1 MRNKSLSFV
10 ILSCLFVFSYTSI
23 VSAQLPN
30 FIPNF
35 DRKIYELGSP
45 GTVFFYVQ
53 TFDVA
58 FDISRVGVTLY
69 LPKTDGTTFETE
81 FFGEDYGETPL
92 QLPANNQSTLAFN
105 FRIPERT
112 DLESGNFFYLFEIYI
127 RQQNTTTYSRVT
139 YGENDTAVAATF
151 YGEPCLILNL
161 ESLPS
166 PDPTTEPTPTP
177 VPTTTTPT
185 PTPAPTPKPTEN
197 DQPSDT
203 IALTTTEIALIAAIV
218 IAVVFGIIA
227 VWALKRK

>member
-1 MRNKSLSFV
+1 MRSKFLLFV
-10 ILSCLFVFSYTSI
+10 ISSCIVVFSFTSL

-30 FIPNF
+30 FQPNF
-35 DRKIYELGSP
+35 DRKIYELGSM

-81 FFGEDYGETPL
+81 FFGEDYGESPL
-92 QLPANNQSTLAFN
+92 QIPANNQTSLAFN
-105 FRIPERT
+105 FIIPERT

-127 RQQNTTTYSRVT
+127 RPQNTTTYSHET
-139 YGENDTAVAATF
+139 YGPEEAIA
-151 YGEPCLILNL
+151 YGEPCIIFNP

-166 PDPTTEPTPTP
+166 PDPTNEPTPTP

-185 PTPAPTPKPTEN
+185 PTLAPTPKPTEN
-197 DQPSDT
+197 NQPSDT
-203 IALTTTEIALIAAIV
+203 ITLTPTEIALIGAIV

-227 VWALKRK
+227 IWAIKRK

>member
-1 MRNKSLSFV
+1 MRNKLLSFAV
-10 ILSCLFVFSYTSI
+10 LSCFVVFSCTSI

-30 FIPNF
+30 FQPNF
-35 DRKIYELGSP
+35 DRKIYELDSI

-81 FFGEDYGETPL
+81 FFGEDYGESPL
-92 QLPANNQSTLAFN
+92 QIPANNQTSLAFN

-112 DLESGNFFYLFEIYI
+112 DLESGSFFYLFEIYI
-127 RQQNTTTYSRVT
+127 RQQNTTIYSHETYGPDGIPVEATS
-139 YGENDTAVAATF
+139 YGENCIIFNPA
-151 YGEPCLILNL
+151 
-161 ESLPS
+161 SLPS
-166 PDPTTEPTPTP
+166 PDPTNEPTPSS
-177 VPTTTTPT
+177 VPTTPT
-185 PTPAPTPKPTEN
+185 PTPTSSPTPTPTEN
-197 DQPSDT
+197 DQPADI
-203 IALTTTEIALIAAIV
+203 IALTPTEIALIGAIA